1 MKRIVVATIFGLI
14 MGAICAAGVF
24 YAGFLKFSVVSLSWI
39 LLNRAVMGFV
49 IGVSGLKWH
58 WAWNGIVL
66 GVIVGSIF
74 SYFLYMTLGVGLLP
88 VMNFF
93 VNGVF
98 GLIIEFFTSVIFK
111 QRVTTQP
118 PPMARAVAV

>member
-1 MKRIVVATIFGLI
+1 MKRAVVATIFGLI
-14 MGAICAAGVF
+14 MGGVCASGAF
-24 YAGFLKFSVVSLSWI
+24 YAGFLKFSVVSLLWI

-49 IGVSGLKWH
+49 IGTSGLKWH

-66 GVIVGSIF
+66 GMITGSIF
-74 SYFLYMTLGVGLLP
+74 SYYLYMTLGTGLIP

-98 GLIIEFFTSVIFK
+98 GLIIEFFTSVVFK
-111 QRVTTQP
+111 QRISPAQP
-118 PPMARAVAV
+118 IVRAATAV